1 MPTIHFSEQLSE
13 AHDATVLA
21 LDAIESDQPTP
32 CDLMEARRYL
42 QAALTLLKLR
52 SAAVHP
58 IRADGANLIEMQPD
72 KQAGADEDR

>member
-1 MPTIHFSEQLSE
+1 MPTIDFSDQLSE

-32 CDLMEARRYL
+32 RDLMEARGYL

-58 IRADGANLIEMQPD
+58 IRADSANLTEMQPD
-72 KQAGADEDR
+72 MQASTDEGR